1 MNFDEGLSLLYTTEL
16 LNGFEKTIDS
26 IRHEYR
32 HFLLIRVYDENIF
45 LFSLDMEG
53 VTSLVI
59 LLKQWLVVST
69 RQTN

>member
-16 LNGFEKTIDS
+16 LNGFEKTIES
-26 IRHEYR
+26 IRYEYR